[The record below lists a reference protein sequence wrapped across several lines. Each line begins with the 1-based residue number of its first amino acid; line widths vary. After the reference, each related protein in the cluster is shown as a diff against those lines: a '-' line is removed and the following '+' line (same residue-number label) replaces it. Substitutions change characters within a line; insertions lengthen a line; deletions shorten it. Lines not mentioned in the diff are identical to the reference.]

1 MLNFKTA
8 LVKKSE
14 LIEDEESELFGY
26 KFARTLEIRNDV
38 LEEEKIEIK
47 FELGLPMTFK
57 LQNVLLHS
65 SSSFIYIKII
75 SYFL

>member
-26 KFARTLEIRNDV
+26 EFARTLEIRNDV
-38 LEEEKIEIK
+38 FLNYRMYYYI
-47 FELGLPMTFK
+47 LP
-57 LQNVLLHS
+57 LPS
-65 SSSFIYIKII
+65 SI
-75 SYFL
+75 